1 MHHVLLICHVSS
13 EIGMGHLSR
22 LIALAETLKKDN
34 KAIPEFLIFGDCVKK
49 GELTKF
55 KVHSFSLEDDFIA
68 ICDEVLINND
78 YSALIFD
85 LYLNHNIENLNELFK
100 KHKQRN
106 VRLIGIDAML
116 EHCNIL
122 DLIWIPAFNFD
133 FSRYAHCKSMLKS
146 GWDSLLIQKRLEH
159 KDWSPGS
166 KVLILTGGSDVA
178 KLGVTL
184 PSELDSVLDEDTDLH
199 WVRGPFSDAPI
210 LPNQCRLNWTIHD
223 APEMLDELIVQ
234 SDYVMTVFGVSF
246 FEVLQYGVPTV
257 VFSPYGNKDNKELEA
272 LSKEEVA
279 IVEVDSSSAIRG
291 LVKLMS
297 DEELSREYSI
307 NALKKMS
314 VNGVQNLC
322 NEIYSVMRLE

>member
-1 MHHVLLICHVSS
+1 MTPVLLVCHVSS
-13 EIGMGHLSR
+13 KIGMGHLSR

-68 ICDEVLINND
+68 VCDEVLINND
-78 YSALIFD
+78 YSAVIFD

-100 KHKQRN
+100 QHKQRN

-133 FSRYAHCKSMLKS
+133 FSRYAHCNSMLKS

-210 LPNQCRLNWTIHD
+210 LPNQCRLNWIIHD
-223 APEMLDELIVQ
+223 APEMLGNYWRHLQIFFGKKRSAACHRLKTSKNSVLTHDENGQEVSGIAHVTRSAPQ
-234 SDYVMTVFGVSF
+234 S
-246 FEVLQYGVPTV
+246 
-257 VFSPYGNKDNKELEA
+257 A
-272 LSKEEVA
+272 LHH
-279 IVEVDSSSAIRG
+279 
-291 LVKLMS
+291 LL
-297 DEELSREYSI
+297 
-307 NALKKMS
+307 LKS
-314 VNGVQNLC
+314 
-322 NEIYSVMRLE
+322 